1 MQIKRGDT
9 LVEVVFAIAIFA
21 LVAIISINAM
31 NGGLS
36 VAQQSLEIT
45 MTRNEMD
52 AQAEALRFVHNAFA
66 LERELVVEKQQYRD
80 LWYKLTRDSNSGIEP
95 GMANTPDA
103 LPELAVTSC
112 NQIYENGGGKSIIG
126 NNDLT
131 AFVMNTRAIDP
142 DDKTFAPTITN
153 EGARLDQIVVSTKVS
168 NADLF
173 KSNDLFS
180 MAKYS
185 KQFVKGNRLDNG
197 EKLGW
202 EFNVDGI
209 YFDKAN
215 NKYTG
220 VITLTRVDNTR
231 TEFTATS
238 KMSNSVTQPSGDTN
252 EIGNAIFDDENI
264 LMNYAFNNSS
274 VYSTDKALSTKGI
287 ELFGDTNGNGGS
299 LEISIKDKDGYN
311 CYINSIKLVY
321 CVLTSGTLKV
331 TANGND
337 LEFTRF
343 TGPLCAEGATDGE
356 GNPMNDSGR
365 FYQVNAKKVKIQ
377 NAFTGTINHYSD
389 ITIVSMEIEYTM
401 MPNN

>member
-103 LPELAVTSC
+103 LPELTVTSC

-153 EGARLDQIVVSTKVS
+153 EGTRP
-168 NADLF
+168 
-173 KSNDLFS
+173 
-180 MAKYS
+180 
-185 KQFVKGNRLDNG
+185 NRC
-197 EKLGW
+197 
-202 EFNVDGI
+202 F
-209 YFDKAN
+209 
-215 NKYTG
+215 
-220 VITLTRVDNTR
+220 
-231 TEFTATS
+231 
-238 KMSNSVTQPSGDTN
+238 
-252 EIGNAIFDDENI
+252 
-264 LMNYAFNNSS
+264 
-274 VYSTDKALSTKGI
+274 
-287 ELFGDTNGNGGS
+287 
-299 LEISIKDKDGYN
+299 
-311 CYINSIKLVY
+311 
-321 CVLTSGTLKV
+321 
-331 TANGND
+331 
-337 LEFTRF
+337 
-343 TGPLCAEGATDGE
+343 
-356 GNPMNDSGR
+356 
-365 FYQVNAKKVKIQ
+365 
-377 NAFTGTINHYSD
+377 H
-389 ITIVSMEIEYTM
+389 
-401 MPNN
+401 

>member
-103 LPELAVTSC
+103 LPELTVTSC

-168 NADLF
+168 NASSVF
-173 KSNDLFS
+173 TETAVNP
-180 MAKYS
+180 
-185 KQFVKGNRLDNG
+185 RLIFTDRQSVG
-197 EKLGW
+197 LEP
-202 EFNVDGI
+202 
-209 YFDKAN
+209 
-215 NKYTG
+215 
-220 VITLTRVDNTR
+220 
-231 TEFTATS
+231 TE
-238 KMSNSVTQPSGDTN
+238 
-252 EIGNAIFDDENI
+252 
-264 LMNYAFNNSS
+264 NNSDAQLAEQGEFR
-274 VYSTDKALSTKGI
+274 YLAKAEGI
-287 ELFGDTNGNGGS
+287 W
-299 LEISIKDKDGYN
+299 IIAVKDK
-311 CYINSIKLVY
+311 SRS
-321 CVLTSGTLKV
+321 SGV
-331 TANGND
+331 TNATP
-337 LEFTRF
+337 EFFDFHIRSCWF
-343 TGPLCAEGATDGE
+343 GPGATA
-356 GNPMNDSGR
+356 PST
-365 FYQVNAKKVKIQ
+365 I
-377 NAFTGTINHYSD
+377 GTIVRLYNPEVVENV
-389 ITIVSMEIEYTM
+389 TIFNLGNS
-401 MPNN
+401 